1 MAATYSA
8 ESNTLLLRLQ
18 NTDCVLQHPEK
29 PTQCV
34 SMSTVLRLPP
44 PIEDLVKARDRLR
57 QHYDQPSLTFTL
69 DGNLVGD
76 LGEAL
81 AVKYFGL
88 TLTARNDTGIDGYT
102 ADNKSVQVKATGKKR
117 GPAFRMLDTRA
128 DYLLFFSFNFEEFT
142 AEIIY
147 NGPEDVIRKLLPE
160 KWDHQRAIPIAKI
173 KAANAQ
179 ILPHQRLPPIIPT

>member
-1 MAATYSA
+1 MT
-8 ESNTLLLRLQ
+8 N
-18 NTDCVLQHPEK
+18 K
-29 PTQCV
+29 F
-34 SMSTVLRLPP
+34 RLPP
-44 PIEDLVKARDRLR
+44 PIEDLIKARDRLR

-117 GPAFRMLDTRA
+117 SPAFRMVDIRA
-128 DYLLFFSFNFEEFT
+128 DYLLFFSFNFEECT
-142 AEIIY
+142 AEIIF

-160 KWDHQRAIPIAKI
+160 EWVGQRAVPMAKLI
-173 KAANAQ
+173 EEKKK
-179 ILPHQRLPPIIPT
+179 ILPHQRLAQIITN